1 MNTYNRKYRQPGSSE
16 EEIWFSFSHTEQ
28 EKKEYYEN
36 DLYKMAKISRLNF
49 QLGAGAGI
57 QWKNYQLKGG
67 YDFGIN
73 SINKVDSNRILRHS
87 GWYVS
92 LVYEF

>member
-1 MNTYNRKYRQPGSSE
+1 
-16 EEIWFSFSHTEQ
+16 
-28 EKKEYYEN
+28 
-36 DLYKMAKISRLNF
+36 MAKISRLNF